1 MLLQKFFPYLVVKLL
16 VKIVVADDVD
26 FAQVLLDVEGTLD
39 FERLVVHFLVMRSCC
54 SKNCLSKPLDSEG
67 DPHADHGGLELELR
81 CTGRRVLAPAWATW
95 RCVAQ
100 SSFWFLWLPCCL
112 CGVQRR
118 LEDAE
123 LPHWPSH
130 VEEQGWSVLEVP
142 DLEGGSEAGR
152 RRCCMETP
160 TAQNKPWPIAKQLTG
175 QGQNVTH
182 LGFSWL

>member
-1 MLLQKFFPYLVVKLL
+1 MLLGWWAGAGNFWLPREIEWSTRPEMQRPTRPEVV
-16 VKIVVADDVD
+16 
-26 FAQVLLDVEGTLD
+26 
-39 FERLVVHFLVMRSCC
+39 
-54 SKNCLSKPLDSEG
+54 DSEG
-67 DPHADHGGLELELR
+67 DPLR

-112 CGVQRR
+112 CGVQRK

-142 DLEGGSEAGR
+142 DLEGGSEAVQALA
-152 RRCCMETP
+152 E
-160 TAQNKPWPIAKQLTG
+160 LTSG
-175 QGQNVTH
+175 KGCLAIKHINVF
-182 LGFSWL
+182 LEVASAES